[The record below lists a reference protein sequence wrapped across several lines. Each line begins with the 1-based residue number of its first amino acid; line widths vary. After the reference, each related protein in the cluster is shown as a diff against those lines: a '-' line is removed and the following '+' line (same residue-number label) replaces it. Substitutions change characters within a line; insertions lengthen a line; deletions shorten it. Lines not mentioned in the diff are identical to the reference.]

1 LELALYL
8 LDNLYL
14 LEFANAHLHLPHLL
28 LVLSVLQL
36 SQMEHNVTNM
46 QHMTTTD
53 VISITLYL
61 FAKSR
66 MRSSKELCA
75 KSATSTTSS
84 CTTPL

>member
-14 LEFANAHLHLPHLL
+14 LEFVNVLPLPHLL

>member
-1 LELALYL
+1 VPTGEVSKKELTCELEIALCL

-14 LEFANAHLHLPHLL
+14 LEFVNVLPLPHLL

-53 VISITLYL
+53 VISITLCF
-61 FAKSR
+61 FAN
-66 MRSSKELCA
+66 SKL
-75 KSATSTTSS
+75 
-84 CTTPL
+84 